1 MEKIV
6 NGSVFVKKKEM
17 WVLHKE
23 APSSRK
29 NSWITFDQICKEYP
43 EFIDKLCD
51 IVTCPQYPSKAREF
65 ARSIMDYLLL
75 WKFVSWKQFDSIML
89 TLPSYEE
96 YKKSLIGKSQVVKNR
111 NATSVRRGGVSFT
124 YLSKKDIYLNYEDL
138 STDRGID
145 KLCTTIFGHPPVF
158 EEEVEEGL
166 VRDYDRYGNRV
177 FLLPT
182 PETMGHFTF

>member
-17 WVLHKE
+17 WVLYKE
-23 APSSRK
+23 APSSRR

-65 ARSIMDYLLL
+65 ARSIMDYVLL

-96 YKKSLIGKSQVVKNR
+96 YKKSLIGKTQLVNYGR
-111 NATSVRRGGVSFT
+111 TTSIRRGIVSFT
-124 YLSKKDIYLNYEDL
+124 YISRADL
-138 STDRGID
+138 FFNFSDLQTDKGID
-145 KLCTTIFGHPPVF
+145 KLSTLIFGEPPRF
-158 EEEVEEGL
+158 EEEEIDGL
-166 VRDYDRYGNRV
+166 VRSYTRNGDRI

-182 PETMGHFTF
+182 DESIEDYSF